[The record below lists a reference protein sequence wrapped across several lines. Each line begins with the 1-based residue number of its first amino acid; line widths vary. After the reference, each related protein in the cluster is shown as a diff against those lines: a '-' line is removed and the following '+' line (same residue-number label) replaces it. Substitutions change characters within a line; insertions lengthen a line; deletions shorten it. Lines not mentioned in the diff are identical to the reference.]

1 MQENGSSAE
10 QRIRTWLIGRVAE
23 IMDVDTAAVDT
34 ETSFATYGLTSA
46 DVVGLSGELEEMLGR
61 KLAETLLYEHPSIS
75 LLARALADPESA
87 DEAQAPAVLD
97 ETPAQVDDPLC
108 VAGMACRFPGGANT
122 PAQFWQNLLDGVDAS
137 AEVPAQR
144 WDARSFYDPDPY
156 APGTAYTTRGAFVD
170 DIAGFDAKFFG
181 ISPREALRLDPQQ
194 RMLLEVAW
202 SALEDAGIP
211 ADRIRGSRT
220 GVFVGMM
227 ATSQYANVL
236 TDRGGPAMLDDPY
249 VGLGTSPS
257 VLAGRV
263 SYLLDLRGPS
273 LVLDTACSSSLVA
286 LHLAMAAV
294 RNGECDRAIVAGVS
308 AIVHPDMFRQACK
321 MRMLAVDGRCKTFDA
336 AADGFLIGE
345 GCGAV
350 VIERLS
356 TARRHHHQ
364 VHAILRGSAVNQD
377 GMSNGLTAPNGA
389 AQVDVIRAAQRRA
402 GVRPDEVDF
411 VEAHGSGT
419 PLGDAIEIG
428 SLTEVFGGAERAA
441 GPLAVG
447 AVKTNV
453 GHLTGA
459 AGMAGLI
466 KTILALG
473 HRVIPPN
480 LHMREPNPSIDWAGA
495 PVRLPHEP
503 TAWPARD
510 TAPIA
515 GVSSFG
521 WSGTNAH
528 IVLAAPPEPQP
539 ALDDSAPH
547 QWHVLPLSARTGTA
561 LAVSAKALAD
571 HLRAQADIAPGALAY
586 TAQFGR
592 SALEHRTAVAF
603 RTIAEAAD
611 QLDGVGTKVPAAVA
625 RRGEVAAVSFVF
637 PGTGDQFVGMGRGL
651 YDSDATFRAALDA
664 CAELAIPHLGT
675 DFRTVLFAQEDA
687 DHSDLLSAFGRG
699 GSGVDSPL
707 TSRTDLAHA
716 AVFALD
722 YAAAQMWLGRG
733 IAPSALIGY
742 SLGEYAAACVA
753 GVFALEA
760 VVPLVIRRAQLV
772 AESEPGVMLTV
783 GDSAERLAGYLD
795 SELSLAA
802 VNSPSA
808 FVVAGREAAVA
819 RLEAV
824 LAAEE
829 IVCRR
834 VPTSRAMHS
843 HLLRPLRDR
852 FEGMLAEVELKAPA
866 LPLISNVTGTW
877 MTAGQALDP
886 GYWVDH
892 MCSTVR
898 FTDGVRTL
906 ANEHPGVVLD
916 LGAGQTG
923 SLVRQSLTGH
933 ADSAMVLPTLR
944 ASAMKEPEPALIAR
958 TTGRMWTRGV
968 PVDWRAEGGIV
979 HLPTYPF
986 EHVQYWPDETAG
998 REVERAAAPKAPSSD
1013 FGFAVLQPYWE
1024 PELPSGGSVAGPHL
1038 IFADQLGP
1046 SIRLADRMRRV
1057 LAPSTRVVTVVPGT
1071 AFGKINES
1079 TYGIRR
1085 DEPGDYARLL
1095 DALADDGALPRV
1107 VTHLWSV
1114 TGPCP
1119 DPLAPDRV
1127 AEHQRI
1133 GFDSVIALGNAL
1145 GRKVIQGVRLI
1156 VVTDFAEIVDG
1167 EDQLHPGKATIQGP
1181 ALTLPQEYPSL
1192 AVRTVDLEPSDDDG
1206 AEWDLLA
1213 MQLLSELRWPGTATS
1228 VAYRAAKR
1236 CVKRFRPAT
1245 LPARPLGFRA
1255 GGTYAITGG
1264 LGKIGLQLATHIV
1277 GAQPD
1282 VNLVLLGR
1290 TGLPAD
1296 PVAGSPDAERKR
1308 IVDELASTGARI
1320 LVLAA
1325 NLGDHDALRA
1335 AFALAEEQC
1344 GPINGVVHAAG
1355 LTSPETF
1362 ATSNKLTPEL
1372 IAPHFGPKVY
1382 GTVALAEALAGHD
1395 DLEFVLLMSSMSAIL
1410 GGLGFTAYSAANAFQ
1425 DRFVESADLP
1435 VPAAWRSACWDTWRS
1450 TTASEAVAGV
1460 GDSLNRYSMTTAQ
1473 GLATFDQLLAGAPR
1487 RVIVSA
1493 GELTSRIAA
1502 WVPGRDPFHG
1512 VPEMGEQQSARSGDG
1527 ETADRPH
1534 AFAGEAVGVQEY
1546 QRRLAALWRTA
1557 LGVEQVDLYDNFFEL
1572 GGNSLVGLQLVNSIQ
1587 KEFGVTVPTL
1597 ALFEAPTVAD
1607 MAAYLLPDLP
1617 GESPQQAPIVSAPV
1631 PVSDGLVRRGGM
1643 LVEDIAII
1651 GMAGRFPGAN
1661 SVDQFWQN
1669 VRDGVESISFFSHE
1683 ELIEAGVPAEVVNQP
1698 GYVRARP
1705 VLDNIEDFDAE
1716 FFGFTPFDARLTD
1729 PQQRLFLEVVWE
1741 SLENAGYAPR
1751 SIGKPVGVFGGA
1763 NISTYL
1769 LRRISQDPDIIEMIN
1784 DYQLVISNDKDS
1796 LTTAASYKLNLR
1808 GPAVSV
1814 QTFCSTGLVAV
1825 HLACRSLIGG
1835 ECDMAVAGGV
1845 SVRVPDKVGH
1855 LFQEGGMESPDGH
1868 IRTFDAK
1875 AKGALFGD
1883 GASVLVLKRLADA
1896 LADGDSITAVI
1907 KGSAINN
1914 DGSQKVGFTA
1924 PSIKG
1929 QAEVVAKALTVAGVD
1944 ADTVGYIEA
1953 HGTATELGDP
1963 IEVAALTRAF
1973 GDTER
1978 KQYCAIGSVKTNIG
1992 HLDRAAGST
2001 GLIKAALAVRDGVIP
2016 ASLHYESPNPEID
2029 FERSPFYVSTASTP
2043 WQPGA
2048 GQPRRAGVNSLGMG
2062 GTNAHVVV
2070 EQPPVQQ
2077 YSVDDGRP
2085 NVLVL
2090 SARTKL
2096 ALDAATKNLRAHLDA
2111 HPEQPIADIAY
2122 TLQVGRERFEH
2133 RRAVVVADRLD
2144 ALDVLDGAR
2153 PDRLAD
2159 NRDRSNNR
2167 PIGFLFAGLAGFR
2180 ADVAADL
2187 YAACGVF
2194 ATTVDTCADLLK
2206 PLVGRDIRDVL
2217 FDVDD
2222 VLAAGSPSNALPH
2235 AAAFVVEFALA
2246 QQLSAWGLRPQVML
2260 GREIGELVAICLA
2273 GMVLLPDAL
2282 GLVVERARLLDQAD
2296 ADAAP
2301 GALDRVARELAEWVA
2316 RQLSPAEPTV
2326 RCVST
2331 VTGTGLAAQD
2341 LLDPQYWTRHV
2352 QGPVAFET
2360 AADEILAE
2368 PERILLE
2375 VGPAGTIGDLIAER
2389 CPVEHRRMIVGTA
2402 PAQAD
2407 PTTGATKLAET
2418 LAALWINGV
2427 AVDWKAVHDAP
2438 RRRIALP
2445 TYVFQRQRYW
2455 IEERPAGETRD
2466 NGISTADVARDPAR
2480 ALATLA
2486 RRPAEEW
2493 FAIPAWRQSA
2503 PTPAEPVRVDGTWLL
2518 LTDVS
2523 VRAMELAESITAAG
2537 GSVVTVTPGA
2547 EFARAGDGSF
2557 TVEPGST
2564 PDQLALLSELVA
2576 EGSVPQRILHL
2587 WSGTED
2593 GAPADVH
2600 TSFHSLLALAK
2611 AVAETGL
2618 GDVGLDIITTGAFD
2632 VTAADRIDP
2641 YQAMVTGP
2649 LKVIPL
2655 EYPAVRVRHI
2665 DVGDGDSNAD
2675 LLLRELCSAGADSQ
2689 VALRGR
2695 RRMTPH
2701 FERLVPPT
2709 VPAPEQVLSERGV
2722 YLITGG
2728 LGGVGLAMAHR
2739 LAEHVRARLVLVGRT
2754 GLPDESTWDDLLADP
2769 GTPAEL
2775 ARRILEV
2782 RALVGAGAEVLVL
2795 PADVSDR
2802 ADMRK
2807 VVDETLA
2814 RFGRIDGVLH
2824 AAGRPGQGLMQFKTD
2839 EQIAEVF
2846 AAKVAGTDVLRDV
2859 LTGIDLD
2866 FLLLFSSIAALT
2878 GGGPGQI
2885 DYCAANAYL
2894 DAVAH
2899 ASADPYRVISINWGD
2914 WQWNGWDDALAG
2926 LDPGAVEFLRANR
2939 ARIGIDFDDGWE
2951 SILRVLA
2958 LDEPQVSVST
2968 QEMNT
2973 LVAVTAALTV
2983 ATLAGASGRPRGEKH
2998 PRPDLGM
3005 PLVAPDTD
3013 LTRAIAEIW
3022 QDALGLSEVGVHDN
3036 FFELGGNSLL
3046 GVDLVTTMR
3055 AQLKLPALPPHVLY
3069 EAPTIADLAEFI
3081 DDAGSGSVEE
3091 VGTGNERG
3099 ALRREA
3105 LLNRRRNG

>member
-1 MQENGSSAE
+1 MQENGSSVE
-10 QRIRTWLIGRVAE
+10 QRIRIWLTGRIAA
-23 IMDVDTAAVDT
+23 IMDVDAATVDT

-61 KLAETLLYEHPSIS
+61 KLPETLLYEHPSIGR
-75 LLARALADPESA
+75 LACALAAPQAAPEA
-87 DEAQAPAVLD
+87 LPEALD
-97 ETPAQVDDPLC
+97 ETPDHRDDPLC
-108 VAGMACRFPGGANT
+108 VAGLACRFPGGANT
-122 PAQFWQNLLDGVDAS
+122 PEQFWQNLIDGVDAS

-144 WDARSFYDPDPY
+144 WDAHSFYDPDPY

-286 LHLAMAAV
+286 LHLAMASV

-356 TARRHHHQ
+356 TARLHHHRVQ
-364 VHAILRGSAVNQD
+364 AILRGSAVNQD

-428 SLTEVFGGAERAA
+428 GLTEVFGGTERAS

-473 HRVIPPN
+473 HRMIPPN
-480 LHMREPNPSIDWAGA
+480 LHLRERNPSIDWTAA
-495 PVRLPHEP
+495 PVRLPDGP
-503 TAWPARD
+503 TAWPSRD

-528 IVLAAPPEPQP
+528 IVLEAPPEAQP
-539 ALDDSAPH
+539 APDDSAPGR
-547 QWHVLPLSARTGTA
+547 WYVAPLSARTPTA
-561 LAVSAKALAD
+561 LAASARELAN
-571 HLRAQADIAPGALAY
+571 HLRTHGDLAPAELAY

-603 RTIAEAAD
+603 RSIAEAAD
-611 QLDGVGTKVPAAVA
+611 QLDAVGTKVPTALVQRGAAA
-625 RRGEVAAVSFVF
+625 EVSFVF

-651 YDSDATFRAALDA
+651 YDTDASFRAALDA
-664 CAELAIPHLGT
+664 CAELAIPLLGT
-675 DFRTVLFAQEDA
+675 DFRTVLFAEADA
-687 DHSDLLSAFGRG
+687 EQSDLLSAFGRG
-699 GSGVDSPL
+699 GAAADSPL
-707 TSRTDLAHA
+707 TSRTELAHA
-716 AVFALD
+716 AVFGLD
-722 YAAAQMWLGRG
+722 YAAAQMWRARG
-733 IAPSALIGY
+733 IEPAALIGY

-783 GDSAERLAGYLD
+783 GDSVERLSGYLN

-808 FVVAGREAAVA
+808 FVVAGREAAIA

-852 FEGMLAEVELKAPA
+852 FTAMLAEVELKAPA

-877 MTAGQALDP
+877 MTAEQAQDA

-898 FTDGVRTL
+898 FTDGIRTL
-906 ANEHPGVVLD
+906 AGGHPGVVLD

-933 ADSAMVLPTLR
+933 ADDTMVLPTLR
-944 ASAMKEPEPALIAR
+944 ASAMREPEPALIAR

-986 EHVQYWPDETAG
+986 EHVEYWPDAADG
-998 REVERAAAPKAPSSD
+998 HQVERAAAPKQPSTNT
-1013 FGFAVLQPYWE
+1013 GFAVLQPYWE
-1024 PELPSGGSVAGPHL
+1024 PELPTGGSVAGPHL
-1038 IFADQLGP
+1038 IFADRHGP
-1046 SIRLADRMRRV
+1046 GIRLADRMRRV

-1071 AFGKINES
+1071 AFGKIDES
-1079 TYGIRR
+1079 TYAIRR
-1085 DEPGDYARLL
+1085 DESGDYVRLL
-1095 DALADDGALPRV
+1095 DTLAADGALPRV

-1119 DPLAPDRV
+1119 DPRSPERV

-1133 GFDSVIALGNAL
+1133 GFDSVVALGNAL
-1145 GRKVIQGVRLI
+1145 GSKVIHGVRLI
-1156 VVTDFAEIVDG
+1156 VVTDYAELVDG
-1167 EDQLHPGKATIQGP
+1167 DDHLHPGKATIQGP
-1181 ALTLPQEYPSL
+1181 ALTLPQEYPGL
-1192 AVRTVDLEPSDDDG
+1192 AVRTVDLEPSADDG
-1206 AEWDLLA
+1206 AEWDMLA
-1213 MQLLSELRWPGTATS
+1213 MHLLSEVRWPGTATS

-1236 CVKRFRPAT
+1236 CVKRFRPAA
-1245 LPARPLGFRA
+1245 LPDRPLGFRA
-1255 GGTYAITGG
+1255 GGTYVITGG
-1264 LGKIGLQLATHIV
+1264 LGKIGLQLARHIV
-1277 GAQPD
+1277 GEQPD
-1282 VNLVLLGR
+1282 VNVVLLGR

-1296 PVAGSPDAERKR
+1296 PEPASQDAERTR
-1308 IVDELASTGARI
+1308 VVAELAATGARI

-1325 NLGDHDALRA
+1325 DLGDPDALRA
-1335 AFALAEEQC
+1335 AFELAERQC
-1344 GPINGVVHAAG
+1344 GSINGVVHAAG

-1362 ATSNKLTPEL
+1362 ATANKLTPEL

-1382 GTVALAEALAGHD
+1382 GTVALAEALDGHA

-1425 DRFVESADLP
+1425 DRFVDSAELP
-1435 VPAAWRSACWDTWRS
+1435 VPAAWRSACWDTWQA
-1450 TTASEAVAGV
+1450 TAAGEAVAGV
-1460 GDSLNRYSMTTAQ
+1460 GDSLNRYSMTTEQ
-1473 GLATFDQLLAGAPR
+1473 GLATLDRLLAGAPS

-1493 GELTSRIAA
+1493 GELTGRIAA
-1502 WVPGRDPFHG
+1502 WVPGRDPFRG
-1512 VPEMGEQQSARSGDG
+1512 VPEMGERRPGDA
-1527 ETADRPH
+1527 ESADRPH
-1534 AFAGEAVGVQEY
+1534 AFAGEAVGLQEY

-1557 LGVEQVDLYDNFFEL
+1557 LGVDQVDLYDNFFEL
-1572 GGNSLVGLQLVNSIQ
+1572 GGNSLVGLQLVNAIQ

-1607 MAAYLLPDLP
+1607 MAAYLLPDAPAQSLP
-1617 GESPQQAPIVSAPV
+1617 ETTVANAPV
-1631 PVSDGLVRRGGM
+1631 PVSDGLVRRDGT
-1643 LVEDIAII
+1643 LVEDIAIV

-1669 VRDGVESISFFSHE
+1669 VRDGVESISFFSPE

-1769 LRRISQDPDIIEMIN
+1769 LRRISQDPDIIDMIN

-1883 GASVLVLKRLADA
+1883 GASVLVLKRLSDA

-1929 QAEVVAKALTVAGVD
+1929 QAEVVAKALSVAGVD
-1944 ADTVGYIEA
+1944 ANSVGLIEA

-2043 WQPGA
+2043 WQPA
-2048 GQPRRAGVNSLGMG
+2048 GSPRRAGVNSLGMG

-2077 YSVDDGRP
+2077 YSKDDGRP

-2096 ALDAATKNLRAHLDA
+2096 ALDAVTKNLRAHMDE
-2111 HPEQPIADIAY
+2111 HPEQSLADVAY

-2133 RRAVVVADRLD
+2133 RRAVVVTDRLD
-2144 ALDVLDGAR
+2144 ALDVLDAAR
-2153 PDRLAD
+2153 PDRLVD

-2167 PIGFLFAGLAGFR
+2167 PVGLLFAGVADAR
-2180 ADVAADL
+2180 PDVAADL
-2187 YAACGVF
+2187 YAGGGVF
-2194 ATTVDTCADLLK
+2194 AKTVDACAELVQ
-2206 PLVGRDIRDVL
+2206 PLTGRDIRDVL
-2217 FDVDD
+2217 LDVDRSHT
-2222 VLAAGSPSNALPH
+2222 AGGSPSGLPH
-2235 AAAFVVEFALA
+2235 ACVFVVEFALA

-2273 GMVLLPDAL
+2273 GMIGLPDAL
-2282 GLVVERARLLDQAD
+2282 ALVIERARLLDEAGTD
-2296 ADAAP
+2296 PA
-2301 GALDRVARELAEWVA
+2301 ALDRVARGLADWAA
-2316 RQLSPAEPTV
+2316 RQLNPAEPTV

-2331 VTGTGLAAQD
+2331 VTGTGLAARD
-2341 LLDPQYWTRHV
+2341 LIDPEYWAGHV
-2352 QGPVAFET
+2352 RGPVAFAA

-2368 PERILLE
+2368 PERLLLE
-2375 VGPAGTIGDLIAER
+2375 LGPAGSLGDPIAER
-2389 CPVEHRRMIVGTA
+2389 CPAERRRMIVATA
-2402 PAQAD
+2402 PARTD
-2407 PTTGATKLAET
+2407 PTTGTARLAET
-2418 LAALWINGV
+2418 LAALWVNGV
-2427 AVDWKAVHDAP
+2427 ALDWKSVHDAP

-2445 TYVFQRQRYW
+2445 TYAFQRQRYW
-2455 IEERPAGETRD
+2455 IEERPAGAARD
-2466 NGISTADVARDPAR
+2466 GGVSTADVARDPAR

-2486 RRPAEEW
+2486 RRPAGEW
-2493 FAIPAWRQSA
+2493 FAIPAWHQSA
-2503 PTPAEPVRVDGTWLL
+2503 PTAADPVRVDGTWLL

-2537 GSVVTVTPGA
+2537 GSVVSVTAGV
-2547 EFARAGDGSF
+2547 EFARSGDGSF
-2557 TVEPGST
+2557 TVAPAST
-2564 PDQLALLSELVA
+2564 ADYLALLSELVA
-2576 EGSVPQRILHL
+2576 EGSVPHRIVHL

-2593 GAPADVH
+2593 GAPADVNR
-2600 TSFHSLLALAK
+2600 SFHSLLALAK

-2618 GDVGLDIITTGAFD
+2618 GDVGLDIVTTGAFD
-2632 VTAADRIDP
+2632 ATAADRVDP

-2665 DVGDGDSNAD
+2665 DIGAGELNAD
-2675 LLLRELCSAGADSQ
+2675 LVLRELCTATADAQ

-2695 RRMTPH
+2695 RRLIPH
-2701 FERLVPPT
+2701 FEQLAAPT

-2754 GLPDESTWDDLLADP
+2754 GLPDESTWDDLLADDA
-2769 GTPAEL
+2769 TPAEL

-2795 PADVSDR
+2795 AADVSSR
-2802 ADMRK
+2802 VDMRK
-2807 VVDETLA
+2807 VVDATLA
-2814 RFGRIDGVLH
+2814 RFGHIDGVLH

-2859 LTGIDLD
+2859 LAGVDLD

-2899 ASADPYRVISINWGD
+2899 ASGDAYRVISINWGD

-2926 LDPGAVEFLRANR
+2926 LDSGAIEFLRANR

-2973 LVAVTAALTV
+2973 LVAVTAALSV
-2983 ATLAGASGRPRGEKH
+2983 ATLAGASGRPRGQKH

-3022 QDALGLSEVGVHDN
+3022 QDALGLLEVGVHDN

-3055 AQLKLPALPPHVLY
+3055 NRLQLPALPPHVLY

-3081 DDAGSGSVEE
+3081 DDAGDSSAEAAGA
-3091 VGTGNERG
+3091 GTDRG

-3105 LLNRRRNG
+3105 LMNRRRNG

>member
-1 MQENGSSAE
+1 MQENGSSVE
-10 QRIRTWLIGRVAE
+10 QRIRIWLIGRVAE
-23 IMDVDTAAVDT
+23 IMVVDATAVDT

-61 KLAETLLYEHPSIS
+61 KLPETLLYEHPSIGQ
-75 LLARALADPESA
+75 LARALADPHR
-87 DEAQAPAVLD
+87 APEVQPGLEVLD
-97 ETPAQVDDPLC
+97 ETSDNVDDPLC
-108 VAGMACRFPGGANT
+108 VAGLACRFPGGANT

-137 AEVPAQR
+137 AEVPVQR
-144 WDARSFYDPDPY
+144 WDAQSFYDPDPY
-156 APGTAYTTRGAFVD
+156 APGTAYTTRGAFID

-227 ATSQYANVL
+227 ATSQYTNVL

-286 LHLAMAAV
+286 LHLAMASV

-350 VIERLS
+350 VVERLS
-356 TARRHHHQ
+356 TARLHNHQ

-428 SLTEVFGGAERAA
+428 SLTEVFGGTERAS

-473 HRVIPPN
+473 NRMIPPN
-480 LHMREPNPSIDWAGA
+480 LHLHERNPSIDWVAA
-495 PVRLPHEP
+495 PVRLPDVP
-503 TAWPARD
+503 TAWPSRD

-528 IVLAAPPEPQP
+528 IVLEAPPEPQP
-539 ALDDSAPH
+539 ALADSAPE
-547 QWHVLPLSARTGTA
+547 QWHVMPLSARTPTA
-561 LAVSAKALAD
+561 LAASAKALAD
-571 HLRAQADIAPGALAY
+571 HLRTHGNIAPVELAY

-603 RTIAEAAD
+603 RSIAEAAN
-611 QLDGVGTKVPAAVA
+611 QLDGVGTKVPTALVQ
-625 RRGEVAAVSFVF
+625 RGETAEVSFVF

-651 YDSDATFRAALDA
+651 YDTDASFRAALDA
-664 CAELAIPHLGT
+664 CAELAIPLLGT
-675 DFRTVLFAQEDA
+675 DFRTVLFAQADA
-687 DHSDLLSAFGRG
+687 DQSDLLSAFGRG
-699 GSGVDSPL
+699 GTGADSPL

-716 AVFALD
+716 VVFALD
-722 YAAAQMWLGRG
+722 YAAAQMWRSRG
-733 IAPSALIGY
+733 IEPAALIGY

-753 GVFALEA
+753 GVFELEA

-783 GDSAERLAGYLD
+783 GDNVERLSGYLN

-808 FVVAGREAAVA
+808 FVVAGREAAIA
-819 RLEAV
+819 RFEAV

-852 FEGMLAEVELKAPA
+852 FTAMLAELELKAPA

-877 MTAGQALDP
+877 MTAEQAQDP

-898 FTDGVRTL
+898 FTDGIRTL
-906 ANEHPGVVLD
+906 ASGHPGVVLD

-933 ADSAMVLPTLR
+933 ADSTMVLPTLR
-944 ASAMKEPEPALIAR
+944 AAAMKEPEPALIAR

-968 PVDWRAEGGIV
+968 PVDWRAEGSIV

-986 EHVQYWPDETAG
+986 EHVEYWPDAAAG
-998 REVERAAAPKAPSSD
+998 REVERAAAPKQPSSD
-1013 FGFAVLQPYWE
+1013 TGFAVLQPYWE
-1024 PELPSGGSVAGPHL
+1024 PELPTGGSVAGPQL
-1038 IFADQLGP
+1038 IFADQQGP
-1046 SIRLADRMRRV
+1046 GIRLADRMRRV
-1057 LAPSTRVVTVVPGT
+1057 LAPSTRVVTVVPGA
-1071 AFGKINES
+1071 AFNKLNDS
-1079 TYGIRR
+1079 TYEIRR
-1085 DEPGDYARLL
+1085 DEPGDYVRLL
-1095 DALADDGALPRV
+1095 DALGDDGALPRV

-1119 DPLAPDRV
+1119 DPRSPERV

-1133 GFDSVIALGNAL
+1133 GFDSIVALGNAL
-1145 GRKVIQGVRLI
+1145 GSKVIHGVRLI
-1156 VVTDFAEIVDG
+1156 VVTDSAEIVDG
-1167 EDQLHPGKATIQGP
+1167 DDQLHPGKATIQGP
-1181 ALTLPQEYPSL
+1181 ALTLPQEYPGLS
-1192 AVRTVDLEPSDDDG
+1192 VRTVDLEPSADDG
-1206 AEWDLLA
+1206 AEWDLFA
-1213 MQLLSELRWPGTATS
+1213 VQLLSELRWPGTATS

-1236 CVKRFRPAT
+1236 CVKRFRPAA

-1255 GGTYAITGG
+1255 GGTYVITGG
-1264 LGKIGLQLATHIV
+1264 LGKIGLQLARHIV

-1282 VNLVLLGR
+1282 VNVVLLGR

-1296 PVAGSPDAERKR
+1296 PAPGSQDAERGR
-1308 IVDELASTGARI
+1308 VVAELAATGAGI

-1325 NLGDHDALRA
+1325 DLGDPEALRA
-1335 AFALAEEQC
+1335 ALERAAEQF
-1344 GPINGVVHAAG
+1344 GSINGVVHAAG

-1362 ATSNKLTPEL
+1362 ATANTLTPAL
-1372 IAPHFGPKVY
+1372 IAPHFGPKVH
-1382 GTVALAEALAGHD
+1382 GTVALAEALAGYE

-1410 GGLGFTAYSAANAFQ
+1410 GGLGFTAYAAANAFQ
-1425 DRFVESADLP
+1425 DRFVETADLP
-1435 VPAAWRSACWDTWRS
+1435 VPAAWRSACWDTWQA
-1450 TTASEAVAGV
+1450 TTAGEAVVGV
-1460 GDSLNRYSMTTAQ
+1460 GDSLNRYSMTTEQ
-1473 GLATFDQLLAGAPR
+1473 GLATLDRLLAGAPS

-1502 WVPGRDPFHG
+1502 WVPGRDPFDG
-1512 VPEMGEQQSARSGDG
+1512 KPQLGEHRPAGPVDAES
-1527 ETADRPH
+1527 ADRPK
-1534 AFAGEAVGVQEY
+1534 AFTGETVGVQEY
-1546 QRRLAALWRTA
+1546 QRRLAALWQTA

-1607 MAAYLLPDLP
+1607 MADYLLPAAPEQPLP
-1617 GESPQQAPIVSAPV
+1617 EVTVATAPV

-1651 GMAGRFPGAN
+1651 GMGGRFPGAN
-1661 SVDQFWQN
+1661 SVDEFWQN
-1669 VRDGVESISFFSHE
+1669 VRDGVESISFFSPE

-1769 LRRISQDPDIIEMIN
+1769 LRRISQDPDIIDMIN

-1883 GASVLVLKRLADA
+1883 GASVLVLKRLSDA

-1929 QAEVVAKALTVAGVD
+1929 QAEVVAKALSVAGVD
-1944 ADTVGYIEA
+1944 ANTVGLIEA

-2001 GLIKAALAVRDGVIP
+2001 GLIKAALAVRDGIIP

-2043 WQPGA
+2043 WQPA
-2048 GQPRRAGVNSLGMG
+2048 GLPRRAGVNSLGMG

-2077 YSVDDGRP
+2077 HSIDDGRL

-2096 ALDAATKNLRAHLDA
+2096 ALDAATKNLRAHMNE
-2111 HPEQPIADIAY
+2111 HPEQSLADVAY

-2144 ALDVLDGAR
+2144 ALDVLDAA
-2153 PDRLAD
+2153 PSDRLVD

-2167 PIGFLFAGLAGFR
+2167 PIGFLFAGVEGIR
-2180 ADVAADL
+2180 PDVAADL
-2187 YAACGVF
+2187 YADGGVF
-2194 ATTVDTCADLLK
+2194 AKTVDACADLVK
-2206 PLVGRDIRDVL
+2206 PLTGHDIRDVL
-2217 FDVDD
+2217 LDVDRSRTAGD
-2222 VLAAGSPSNALPH
+2222 VSPSALPH
-2235 AAAFVVEFALA
+2235 VSAFVVEFALA

-2260 GREIGELVAICLA
+2260 GREIGELVAMCLA
-2273 GMVLLPDAL
+2273 GMLPLPDAL
-2282 GLVVERARLLDQAD
+2282 ALVIERARLLD
-2296 ADAAP
+2296 AA
-2301 GALDRVARELAEWVA
+2301 GAEAALDGVARGLAEWAV
-2316 RQLSPAEPTV
+2316 RQLNPAEPTV

-2331 VTGTGLAAQD
+2331 VTGTGLTARD
-2341 LLDPQYWTRHV
+2341 LIDPEYWAGHV
-2352 QGPVAFET
+2352 RGPVAVT
-2360 AADEILAE
+2360 AAADEILAE
-2368 PERILLE
+2368 PERVLLE
-2375 VGPAGTIGDLIAER
+2375 VGPAGSIGALIAER
-2389 CPVEHRRMIVGTA
+2389 CPAERRRMIVATA

-2407 PTTGATKLAET
+2407 PATGTARLAET
-2418 LAALWINGV
+2418 LAALWVNGV
-2427 AVDWKAVHDAP
+2427 AIDWQSVHDAP

-2445 TYVFQRQRYW
+2445 TYAFQRQRYW
-2455 IEERPAGETRD
+2455 IEERPAGAARD
-2466 NGISTADVARDPAR
+2466 NGISADDVARDPAR
-2480 ALATLA
+2480 ALATLG
-2486 RRPAEEW
+2486 RRPADEW
-2493 FAIPAWRQSA
+2493 FAIPAWHQSA
-2503 PTPAEPVRVDGTWLL
+2503 PTTAERARVDGTWLL

-2537 GSVVTVTPGA
+2537 GSVVSVTAGV
-2547 EFARAGDGSF
+2547 EFARAEDGAF

-2564 PDQLALLSELVA
+2564 PDYLALLSELVA
-2576 EGSVPQRILHL
+2576 EGSVPQRIVHL

-2593 GAPADVH
+2593 GTPADVNS
-2600 TSFHSLLALAK
+2600 SFHSLLALAK

-2618 GDVGLDIITTGAFD
+2618 GDVGLDIVTTGAFD
-2632 VTAADRIDP
+2632 ATDADRVDP

-2665 DVGDGDSNAD
+2665 DIGAGELNAD
-2675 LLLRELCSAGADSQ
+2675 LVLRELCTATTDSQ

-2695 RRMTPH
+2695 RRLTPH
-2701 FERLVPPT
+2701 FEQLVPPT

-2754 GLPDESTWDDLLADP
+2754 GLPDESTWDDLLADQD
-2769 GTPAEL
+2769 TPAEL

-2795 PADVSDR
+2795 SADVSDR
-2802 ADMRK
+2802 ADMRR

-2814 RFGRIDGVLH
+2814 RFGHIDGVLH

-2899 ASADPYRVISINWGD
+2899 ASSDAYRVISINWGD

-2926 LDPGAVEFLRANR
+2926 LDSGAIEFLRANR

-3022 QDALGLSEVGVHDN
+3022 QDALGLLEVGVHDN

-3055 AQLKLPALPPHVLY
+3055 SRLKLPALPPHVLY

-3081 DDAGSGSVEE
+3081 DDGGDSSAEE
-3091 VGTGNERG
+3091 VGAGNDRG

-3105 LLNRRRNG
+3105 LMNRRRNG